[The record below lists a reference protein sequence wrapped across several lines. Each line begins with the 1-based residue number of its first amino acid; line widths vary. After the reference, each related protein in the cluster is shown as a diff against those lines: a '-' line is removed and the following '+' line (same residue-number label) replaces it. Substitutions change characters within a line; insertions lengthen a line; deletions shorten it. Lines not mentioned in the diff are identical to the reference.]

1 MSPRVASR
9 ALAPDLARST
19 ARKKGRWRGGLGA
32 APCPGGRGP
41 QKNSRARLGTIPCPA
56 RRHLPAGGIS
66 LKAQKKKRLRARGE
80 GAPEPPVMRNTDATV
95 YGKDMRRAFT
105 PEAPRYRVHVTAA

>member
-1 MSPRVASR
+1 ECR
-9 ALAPDLARST
+9 AFARDLAGSRE
-19 ARKKGRWRGGLGA
+19 RKRGGGRRRLGAGRWPRRRG
-32 APCPGGRGP
+32 R
-41 QKNSRARLGTIPCPA
+41 QKNSRARLWTIPFSP

-66 LKAQKKKRLRARGE
+66 LKAHKKKRLRARGE

>member
-1 MSPRVASR
+1 ERKGGGGGWRLGGGGWPR
-9 ALAPDLARST
+9 
-19 ARKKGRWRGGLGA
+19 
-32 APCPGGRGP
+32 GRGR
-41 QKNSRARLGTIPCPA
+41 QKNARARLGKIPCPA

-66 LKAQKKKRLRARGE
+66 LKAHKKKRLRPRGE

-105 PEAPRYRVHVTAA
+105 PAAPRYRVHVTAA